1 MMKKFV
7 SLFLAAAMAFTFTAA
22 PAFAA
27 SVETIELEDDEEEA
41 EEEESAEEATEASG
55 DYHIGIVTGSVS
67 QSEDDRRGAEAF
79 QATY

>member
-27 SVETIELEDDEEEA
+27 SVETIELEDDDPQLGA
-41 EEEESAEEATEASG
+41 ALVPGQTVAAFPTEIKFQQHLH
-55 DYHIGIVTGSVS
+55 D
-67 QSEDDRRGAEAF
+67 DDRSPLPLLHPTADN
-79 QATY
+79 